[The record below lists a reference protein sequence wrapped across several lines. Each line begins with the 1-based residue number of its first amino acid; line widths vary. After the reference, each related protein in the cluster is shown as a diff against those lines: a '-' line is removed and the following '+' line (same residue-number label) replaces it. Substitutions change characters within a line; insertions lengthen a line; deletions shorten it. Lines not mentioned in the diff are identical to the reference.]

1 MFDKAHTHDIFFFL
15 VVRFKSS
22 TTSMTKLGQPASGD
36 LDETNPRSPNIIYFL
51 SYEMT
56 LATPVSKGWN
66 PSNFFFCR
74 QNLIK
79 KIFKRFDTNFSNF
92 FFFKCSEKYPFN
104 WGFFFPMESI
114 KWIKPVNYVRPTT
127 FHLYTLEYGH
137 MSRIGQMF
145 ISQRV
150 R

>member
-22 TTSMTKLGQPASGD
+22 TTSMTKLGQSASGD
-36 LDETNPRSPNIIYFL
+36 LDETSDP
-51 SYEMT
+51 
-56 LATPVSKGWN
+56 
-66 PSNFFFCR
+66 
-74 QNLIK
+74 LISSISFPMK
-79 KIFKRFDTNFSNF
+79 WPWQPQYQRDGIPQISSSVVKISSRKFSRDLIQTFQIF

-137 MSRIGQMF
+137 MSRIGQVF